1 MQININLTPEL
12 ESALERFMRLRHFRT
27 KSEAVRVAIQEGLE
41 RASRAAPVGDFKAW
55 RGLALRAPVN
65 PTPRFP
71 SDETLWE

>member
-1 MQININLTPEL
+1 MQIHINLSAEL
-12 ESALERFMRLRHFRT
+12 ESALDRFMRLRHFRT

-41 RASRAAPVGDFKAW
+41 RASHAGSVSAFQAW

-71 SDETLWE
+71 SDETPWE